1 MDQNFYLKKH
11 YIKFKLSKNNL
22 LKISNNLSGNLF
34 GSSIHYCNLK
44 INGIDINSF
53 LKKKS
58 NIFGFGMAFVDQ
70 ISLAQYQTILF
81 WIF

>member
-22 LKISNNLSGNLF
+22 LKISNNLNGNLF

-58 NIFGFGMAFVDQ
+58 KYFWFWYGFC
-70 ISLAQYQTILF
+70 
-81 WIF
+81 